1 MRSARPAPAPSAG
14 APPPAGF
21 GSLTATQRRLGRDWR
36 LAAVFLAPTAVLVG
50 GLVLVPIAWSV
61 VTSTMERH
69 GQESVFVGLA
79 NYLALADDE
88 QFRTGVVNSFVFTA
102 YAEVFKVVLGL
113 SAALL
118 LHQLR
123 RGRAVLA
130 GLLLLPWVVP
140 TVVTAFSWQSL
151 LDPIFGSVNLLLTE
165 SGIGPLLAKAHLVD
179 SWPAGWLSEA
189 SLAMPSVILV
199 NVWKGVPFFTVAFLA
214 GLKAIP
220 ADLYEAATVDGASP
234 WQRFVHV
241 TLPGLRHVITVTVTL
256 SSIWTF
262 NNFDL
267 IWLLT
272 QGGPGDATAPY
283 VLVAYSKAILQLQ
296 YGAGAAVTLVM
307 LPVIG
312 GLVYFL
318 VRLLH
323 RDVGAA
329 PTRRVRRARRASRA
343 PGGQRTAAGGRRAWT
358 TARAWLAGRART
370 ARKAGPWVVAATVT
384 ALLAWVSPHIIWKAA
399 LVLGVILLIAVA
411 VGRVV
416 SAFQTRGRRQASSL
430 VSGLA
435 SGLALVGL
443 LVFVLVPLYWIAVT
457 AFKSEGQIVM
467 RTNDL
472 WPTPWTLQQ
481 FTDLF
486 ATKPFGRWYVN
497 TLLVSLASTVVAL
510 VCAALAGYA
519 LARLRFRGAQGFT
532 VTVLITY
539 VMPGALLFIPLYQLL
554 IEVRLTDSLWS
565 LVVTYPTFTLPFAT
579 WLLTGYFSSIPVDL
593 EEAALVDGCTRLQAF
608 RRVMLPLA
616 KPGLLAV
623 ALFTLTNAWNE
634 FLFAFVF
641 ITKDEYKTLPVGMQ
655 SMITGDV
662 VPQGQLAAASLLV
675 SIPVVIM
682 YAFGQR
688 FLTEGLTAGAV
699 KG

>member
-1 MRSARPAPAPSAG
+1 MTATRPAPAPITKAARPRG
-14 APPPAGF
+14 PG
-21 GSLTATQRRLGRDWR
+21 GSLTPTQRRLGRDWR
-36 LAAVFLAPTAVLVG
+36 LAALFLTPAAVLVG
-50 GLVLVPIAWSV
+50 ALVLVPILRSV
-61 VTSTMERH
+61 VTSTTERH
-69 GQESVFVGLA
+69 GQDSVFVGLD
-79 NYLALADDE
+79 NYLALAGDD

-102 YAEVFKVVLGL
+102 YAEIFKVVLGL

-118 LHQLR
+118 LHHRR

-140 TVVTAFSWQSL
+140 TVVTAFSWRSL
-151 LDPIFGSVNLLLTE
+151 LDPIFGSVNTLLTE
-165 SGIGPLLAKAHLVD
+165 SGIGPLLADLHLVD
-179 SWPAGWLSEA
+179 SWPAGWLSDP

-199 NVWKGVPFFTVAFLA
+199 NVWKGVPFFTIAFLA
-214 GLKAIP
+214 GLKSIP
-220 ADLYEAATVDGASP
+220 ADRYEAATVDGASP

-283 VLVAYSKAILQLQ
+283 VLIAYSKAILQLQ

-312 GLVYFL
+312 ALVFFL
-318 VRLLH
+318 VRLL
-323 RDVGAA
+323 RRESDTEPYRP
-329 PTRRVRRARRASRA
+329 PTA
-343 PGGQRTAAGGRRAWT
+343 
-358 TARAWLAGRART
+358 
-370 ARKAGPWVVAATVT
+370 ARKALPWVVTAVFTV
-384 ALLAWVSPHIIWKAA
+384 LLIWASPQIFWKAA
-399 LVLGVILLIAVA
+399 VTLGVIGLIAAA
-411 VGRVV
+411 VGRSV
-416 SAFQTRGRRQASSL
+416 SALQAWGRGRASSIL
-430 VSGLA
+430 SGLGSA
-435 SGLALVGL
+435 VALVGL
-443 LVFVLVPLYWIAVT
+443 LLFVLAPLYWIAVT
-457 AFKSEGQIVM
+457 AFKSEGQIVI
-467 RTNDL
+467 RASDL
-472 WPTPWTLQQ
+472 WPTPWTTQQ

-486 ATKPFGRWYVN
+486 TTKPFGRWYLN
-497 TLLVSLASTVVAL
+497 TLLVSTASTLVAL

-532 VTVLITY
+532 VTVLLTY

-554 IEVRLTDSLWS
+554 IGVRLTDSLWS

-579 WLLTGYFSSIPVDL
+579 WLLTGYFASIPVEL
-593 EEAALVDGCTRLQAF
+593 EEAALVDGCTRVQALW
-608 RRVMLPLA
+608 RVVLPLA
-616 KPGLLAV
+616 RPGLLAV
-623 ALFTLTNAWNE
+623 AMFTLTNAWNE

-641 ITKDEYKTLPVGMQ
+641 ITKDEYKTLPVGIQ
-655 SMITGDV
+655 SMIIGDV

-688 FLTEGLTAGAV
+688 YLTEGLTAGAV

>member
-1 MRSARPAPAPSAG
+1 MTSVRPARALATG
-14 APPPAGF
+14 ASSPPGP

-36 LAAVFLAPTAVLVG
+36 LAALFLTPTAVLVG
-50 GLVLVPIAWSV
+50 VLVLVPIARSI
-61 VTSTMERH
+61 VTSTTERH
-69 GQESVFVGLA
+69 GQQSVFVGLD
-79 NYLALADDE
+79 NYIALAGDE
-88 QFRTGVVNSFVFTA
+88 QFRTGLVNSFVFTA

-118 LHQLR
+118 LHHRR

-140 TVVTAFSWQSL
+140 TVVTAFSWRSL
-151 LDPIFGSVNLLLTE
+151 LDPIFGSVNTLLTD
-165 SGIGPLLAKAHLVD
+165 SGIGPLLARMHLVD
-179 SWPAGWLSEA
+179 SWPAGWLSDA

-199 NVWKGVPFFTVAFLA
+199 NVWKGVPFFTVCFLA

-220 ADLYEAATVDGASP
+220 ADQYEAATIDGASS

-272 QGGPGDATAPY
+272 QGGPGDVTAPY

-312 GLVYFL
+312 GLVFVL
-318 VRLLH
+318 VRLL
-323 RDVGAA
+323 RQDAGTK
-329 PTRRVRRARRASRA
+329 PSRR
-343 PGGQRTAAGGRRAWT
+343 T
-358 TARAWLAGRART
+358 RT
-370 ARKAGPWVVAATVT
+370 ARWIGTARWAGTARMALPVFAAAVAG
-384 ALLAWVSPHIIWKAA
+384 LLAWASPQIFWKAA
-399 LVLGVILLIAVA
+399 VVLGVILLVAAA

-416 SAFQTRGRRQASSL
+416 SAFQARGSRRASSL
-430 VSGLA
+430 VSGLG
-435 SGLALVGL
+435 SGVALAGL
-443 LVFVLVPLYWIAVT
+443 LVFVLGPLYWIAVT
-457 AFKSEGQIVM
+457 AFKSEGQVVM
-467 RTNDL
+467 RDHDL
-472 WPTPWTLQQ
+472 WPTPWTLEQ
-481 FTDLF
+481 FGALF
-486 ATKPFGRWYVN
+486 TNQPFGRWYLN
-497 TLLVSLASTVVAL
+497 TMLVSAASTAVAL
-510 VCAALAGYA
+510 VCAALGGYA

-532 VTVLITY
+532 VTVLLTY

-554 IEVRLTDSLWS
+554 IGVRLTDSLWS

-579 WLLTGYFSSIPVDL
+579 WLLAGYFASIPVEL
-593 EEAALVDGCTRLQAF
+593 EEAALVDGCTRVQAF
-608 RRVMLPLA
+608 RQVVLPLA

-655 SMITGDV
+655 SMIAGDV

-675 SIPVVIM
+675 SIPVVVM

>member
-1 MRSARPAPAPSAG
+1 VTAVRSAPAPVTGTSPSPG
-14 APPPAGF
+14 P
-21 GSLTATQRRLGRDWR
+21 GSLTPTQRRLGRDWR
-36 LAAVFLAPTAVLVG
+36 LAALFLTPTAVLVSA
-50 GLVLVPIAWSV
+50 LVLVPIVQSA
-61 VTSTMERH
+61 VTSTTERH
-69 GQESVFVGLA
+69 GQESVFVGLG
-79 NYLALADDE
+79 NYLSLAGDD

-102 YAEVFKVVLGL
+102 YAEIFKVVLGL
-113 SAALL
+113 AAALL
-118 LHQLR
+118 LHRQR
-123 RGRAVLA
+123 RGRAVLT
-130 GLLLLPWVVP
+130 GLLLVPWVVP
-140 TVVTAFSWQSL
+140 TVVTAFSWRAL
-151 LDPIFGSVNLLLTE
+151 LDPIFGSVNTLLTA
-165 SGIGPLLAKAHLVD
+165 SGIGPLLADVHLID
-179 SWPAGWLSEA
+179 SWPAGWLSDT

-199 NVWKGVPFFTVAFLA
+199 NVWKGVPFFAVCFLA

-220 ADLYEAATVDGASP
+220 ADLYEAAAIDGASP
-234 WQRFVHV
+234 WRRFVHV

-272 QGGPGDATAPY
+272 QGGPGDVTAPY

-312 GLVYFL
+312 ALVFVL
-318 VRLLH
+318 VRLL
-323 RDVGAA
+323 RQDAGTK
-329 PTRRVRRARRASRA
+329 PTRRIRMPEWAGTV
-343 PGGQRTAAGGRRAWT
+343 RTA
-358 TARAWLAGRART
+358 L
-370 ARKAGPWVVAATVT
+370 PWIVT
-384 ALLAWVSPHIIWKAA
+384 AAFTGLLAWASPQIFWKAA
-399 LVLGVILLIAVA
+399 VVLGVILLIAVA
-411 VGRVV
+411 VGKAV
-416 SAFQTRGRRQASSL
+416 SVLNSRGGRRASSL
-430 VSGLA
+430 VANLGSGVALA
-435 SGLALVGL
+435 GL
-443 LVFVLVPLYWIAVT
+443 LAFVLSPLYWIAVT
-457 AFKSEGQIVM
+457 AFKSEGQVVM
-467 RTNDL
+467 RANDL
-472 WPTPWTLQQ
+472 WPTPWTMEQ
-481 FTDLF
+481 FSALF
-486 ATKPFGRWYVN
+486 TNQPFGRWYLN
-497 TLLVSLASTVVAL
+497 TVLVSAASTAVAL
-510 VCAALAGYA
+510 ICAALAGYA

-532 VTVLITY
+532 VTVLLTY

-554 IEVRLTDSLWS
+554 IGWRLTDSLWS
-565 LVVTYPTFTLPFAT
+565 LVLTYPTFTIPFAT
-579 WLLTGYFSSIPVDL
+579 WLLTGYFASIPIEL
-593 EEAALVDGCTRLQAF
+593 EEAALVDGSTRIQAF
-608 RRVMLPLA
+608 RRVVLPLA

-655 SMITGDV
+655 SMIAGDV

>member
-1 MRSARPAPAPSAG
+1 MTRDS
-14 APPPAGF
+14 PPPGP
-21 GSLTATQRRLGRDWR
+21 GSLTPVQRRLGRDWR
-36 LAAVFLAPTAVLVG
+36 LAALFLTPTAVLVG
-50 GLVLVPIAWSV
+50 ALVLVPIIQSMI
-61 VTSTMERH
+61 TSTTERH
-69 GQESVFVGLA
+69 GADSVFVGLA
-79 NYLALADDE
+79 NYRSLAGDG

-113 SAALL
+113 AAALL
-118 LHQLR
+118 LHRLR
-123 RGRAVLA
+123 RGRALLT
-130 GLLLLPWVVP
+130 GLLLVPWVVP
-140 TVVTAFSWQSL
+140 TVVTAFSWRAL
-151 LDPIFGSVNLLLTE
+151 LDPIFGSVNTLLTD
-165 SGIGPLLAKAHLVD
+165 SGIGPLLASVHLID
-179 SWPAGWLSEA
+179 AWPAGWLSDP

-199 NVWKGVPFFTVAFLA
+199 NVWKGVPFFTVCFLA
-214 GLKAIP
+214 GLKSIP
-220 ADLYEAATVDGASP
+220 AEQYEAATIDGASP
-234 WQRFVHV
+234 LQQFTHV

-272 QGGPGDATAPY
+272 QGGPGEVTAPY

-307 LPVIG
+307 LPIIA
-312 GLVYFL
+312 GLVFVL
-318 VRLLH
+318 VRLL
-323 RDVGAA
+323 REDRI
-329 PTRRVRRARRASRA
+329 PRV
-343 PGGQRTAAGGRRAWT
+343 PRTA
-358 TARAWLAGRART
+358 L
-370 ARKAGPWVVAATVT
+370 KPLPWIVT
-384 ALLAWVSPHIIWKAA
+384 AVVTGLLFWASPEIFWKAA
-399 LVLGVILLIAVA
+399 VVLAVILLIAAA

-416 SAFQTRGRRQASSL
+416 AALGASGGRRASSI
-430 VSGLA
+430 VSGIGSGVALA
-435 SGLALVGL
+435 GL
-443 LVFVLVPLYWIAVT
+443 LAFVLGPMYWIFVT
-457 AFKSEGQIVM
+457 AFKSETQVVM
-467 RTNDL
+467 RDNDL
-472 WPTPWTLQQ
+472 WPTPWTLEQ
-481 FTDLF
+481 FGALF
-486 ATKPFGRWYVN
+486 TNQPFGRWYVN
-497 TLLVSLASTVVAL
+497 TIMVSAASTVVAL
-510 VCAALAGYA
+510 LCAALAGYA

-532 VTVLITY
+532 VTVLLTY

-554 IEVRLTDSLWS
+554 IGARLTDSLWS

-579 WLLTGYFSSIPVDL
+579 WLLTGYFASIPIDL
-593 EEAALVDGCTRLQAF
+593 EEAALVDGSTRVQAF
-608 RRVMLPLA
+608 RRVVLPLA

-655 SMITGDV
+655 SMIAGDV

>member
-1 MRSARPAPAPSAG
+1 VTSVRPAPAPATK
-14 APPPAGF
+14 APSPPRS
-21 GSLTATQRRLGRDWR
+21 GSLTTTQRRLGRDWR
-36 LAAVFLAPTAVLVG
+36 LAALFLAPTALLVG
-50 GLVLVPIAWSV
+50 GLVLLPIARSV
-61 VTSTMERH
+61 VTSTTERH
-69 GQESVFVGLA
+69 GQDSVFVGLD
-79 NYLALADDE
+79 NYLALASDE
-88 QFRTGVVNSFVFTA
+88 QFRTGVMNSFVFTA

-118 LHQLR
+118 LHHRR
-123 RGRAVLA
+123 RGRSVLA

-140 TVVTAFSWQSL
+140 TVVTAFSWRSL
-151 LDPIFGSVNLLLTE
+151 LDPIFGSVNMLLTG
-165 SGIGPLLAKAHLVD
+165 SGIGPLLASLHLVD
-179 SWPAGWLSEA
+179 SWPAGWLSEP

-220 ADLYEAATVDGASP
+220 ADQYEAATVDGASP

-241 TLPGLRHVITVTVTL
+241 TLPGLRHVMTVTVTL

-307 LPVIG
+307 LPVVG
-312 GLVYFL
+312 VLVFVL
-318 VRLLH
+318 VRLLR
-323 RDVGAA
+323 RDAGTA
-329 PTRRVRRARRASRA
+329 PSLRA
-343 PGGQRTAAGGRRAWT
+343 GK
-358 TARAWLAGRART
+358 GRART
-370 ARKAGPWVVAATVT
+370 ERARTGRAGPARKALPWVVAAVVTGLLAWASPHIFWKAAVVLGVLLLIVAAVGRGVT
-384 ALLAWVSPHIIWKAA
+384 ALQGW
-399 LVLGVILLIAVA
+399 
-411 VGRVV
+411 
-416 SAFQTRGRRQASSL
+416 GRRRASSV
-430 VSGLA
+430 VSGLGSA
-435 SGLALVGL
+435 LGLAGL
-443 LVFVLVPLYWIAVT
+443 LLFVLVPLYWIVVT

-467 RTNDL
+467 HTHDL

-481 FTDLF
+481 FSDLF
-486 ATKPFGRWYVN
+486 STKPFGRWYLN
-497 TLLVSLASTVVAL
+497 TILVSAASTAVAL
-510 VCAALAGYA
+510 VLAALAGYA

-532 VTVLITY
+532 VTVLLTY

-565 LVVTYPTFTLPFAT
+565 LVLTYPTFTLPFAT
-579 WLLTGYFSSIPVDL
+579 WLLTGYFASIPVEL

-608 RRVMLPLA
+608 GRVVLPLA

-655 SMITGDV
+655 SMIIGDV

-675 SIPVVIM
+675 SIPVVVM

>member
-1 MRSARPAPAPSAG
+1 MRTVRPARVPTTRKTLPSG
-14 APPPAGF
+14 P

-36 LAAVFLAPTAVLVG
+36 LAALFLAPMAVLVG
-50 GLVLVPIAWSV
+50 SLVLVPIARSI
-61 VTSTMERH
+61 VTSTTERH
-69 GQESVFVGLA
+69 GQDTVFVGLD
-79 NYLALADDE
+79 NYLALVGDQ
-88 QFRTGVVNSFVFTA
+88 QFHTGVVNSFVFTA

-118 LHQLR
+118 LHQRR
-123 RGRAVLA
+123 RGRAVLT
-130 GLLLLPWVVP
+130 GLLLVPWVVP
-140 TVVTAFSWQSL
+140 TVVTAFSWRAL
-151 LDPIFGSVNLLLTE
+151 LDPIFGSVNTLLTAT
-165 SGIGPLLAKAHLVD
+165 GIGPLLASAHLVD
-179 SWPAGWLSEA
+179 SWPAGWLSDP

-199 NVWKGVPFFTVAFLA
+199 NVWKGVPFFTVCFLA

-220 ADLYEAATVDGASP
+220 SDLYEAATIDGASSL
-234 WQRFVHV
+234 QRFIHV

-267 IWLLT
+267 VWLLT
-272 QGGPGDATAPY
+272 QGGPGDVTAPY
-283 VLVAYSKAILQLQ
+283 VLIAYSKAILQLQ

-307 LPVIG
+307 LPIIG
-312 GLVYFL
+312 GLVFVL
-318 VRLLH
+318 VRLL
-323 RDVGAA
+323 RQDTTIRLPRRRQAAWWIGA
-329 PTRRVRRARRASRA
+329 RRWAGTARRALPWA
-343 PGGQRTAAGGRRAWT
+343 VAAG
-358 TARAWLAGRART
+358 
-370 ARKAGPWVVAATVT
+370 VT
-384 ALLAWVSPHIIWKAA
+384 GLLFWASPEIFWKAA
-399 LVLGVILLIAVA
+399 VVLGVILLVAAA

-416 SAFQTRGRRQASSL
+416 STLQSRGGRRASSV
-430 VSGLA
+430 VSGLG
-435 SGLALVGL
+435 SGVALAGL
-443 LVFVLVPLYWIAVT
+443 LFFVLGPLYWIAVT
-457 AFKSEGQIVM
+457 AFKSEGQVVM
-467 RTNDL
+467 RTDDL
-472 WPTPWTLQQ
+472 WPTPWTLEQ
-481 FTDLF
+481 FGALF
-486 ATKPFGRWYVN
+486 DNQPFGRWYLN
-497 TLLVSLASTVVAL
+497 TLLVSAASTAVAL
-510 VCAALAGYA
+510 ACAALAGYA

-532 VTVLITY
+532 VTVLLTY
-539 VMPGALLFIPLYQLL
+539 VMPGALLFIPLYQML
-554 IEVRLTDSLWS
+554 IGARLTDSLWS

-579 WLLTGYFSSIPVDL
+579 WLLVGYFSSIPVEL

-608 RRVMLPLA
+608 GRVMLPLA

-655 SMITGDV
+655 SMIAGDV

-682 YAFGQR
+682 YALGQR

>member
-1 MRSARPAPAPSAG
+1 MTGTSPSPG
-14 APPPAGF
+14 P
-21 GSLTATQRRLGRDWR
+21 GSLTTTQRRLGRDWR
-36 LAAVFLAPTAVLVG
+36 LAALFLTPTAVLVSA
-50 GLVLVPIAWSV
+50 LVLVPIVQSA
-61 VTSTMERH
+61 VTSTTERH
-69 GQESVFVGLA
+69 GQESVFVGLG
-79 NYLALADDE
+79 NYLSLAGDD

-102 YAEVFKVVLGL
+102 YAEIFKVVLGL
-113 SAALL
+113 AAALL
-118 LHQLR
+118 LHRQR
-123 RGRAVLA
+123 RGRAVLT
-130 GLLLLPWVVP
+130 GLLLVPWVVP
-140 TVVTAFSWQSL
+140 TVVTAFSWRAL
-151 LDPIFGSVNLLLTE
+151 LDPIFGSVNTLLTA
-165 SGIGPLLAKAHLVD
+165 SGIGPLLADVHLID
-179 SWPAGWLSEA
+179 SWPAGWLSDT

-199 NVWKGVPFFTVAFLA
+199 NVWKGVPFFAVCFLA

-220 ADLYEAATVDGASP
+220 ADLYEAASIDGASP
-234 WQRFVHV
+234 WRRFVHV

-272 QGGPGDATAPY
+272 QGGPGDVTAPY

-312 GLVYFL
+312 ALVFVL
-318 VRLLH
+318 VRLL
-323 RDVGAA
+323 RQEAGTK
-329 PTRRVRRARRASRA
+329 PRRRIRMPEWAGTV
-343 PGGQRTAAGGRRAWT
+343 RTA
-358 TARAWLAGRART
+358 L
-370 ARKAGPWVVAATVT
+370 PWIVT
-384 ALLAWVSPHIIWKAA
+384 AAFTGLLAWASPEIFWKAA
-399 LVLGVILLIAVA
+399 VVLGVILLIAVA
-411 VGRVV
+411 VGKAV
-416 SAFQTRGRRQASSL
+416 SVLNSRGGRRASSL
-430 VSGLA
+430 VANLGSGVALA
-435 SGLALVGL
+435 GL
-443 LVFVLVPLYWIAVT
+443 LAFVLSPLYWIAVT
-457 AFKSEGQIVM
+457 AFKSEGQVVM
-467 RTNDL
+467 RANDL
-472 WPTPWTLQQ
+472 WPTPWTLEQ
-481 FTDLF
+481 FSALF
-486 ATKPFGRWYVN
+486 TNQPFGRWYLN
-497 TLLVSLASTVVAL
+497 TVLVSAASTAVAL
-510 VCAALAGYA
+510 ICAALAGYA

-532 VTVLITY
+532 VTVLLTY

-554 IEVRLTDSLWS
+554 IGWRLTDSLWS
-565 LVVTYPTFTLPFAT
+565 LVLTYPTFTIPFAT
-579 WLLTGYFSSIPVDL
+579 WLLTGYFASIPIEL
-593 EEAALVDGCTRLQAF
+593 EEAALVDGSTRIQAF
-608 RRVMLPLA
+608 RRVVLPLA

-655 SMITGDV
+655 SMIAGDV

>member
-1 MRSARPAPAPSAG
+1 MRSPGPAL
-14 APPPAGF
+14 
-21 GSLTATQRRLGRDWR
+21 GSLTKVQRRLGRDWR
-36 LAAVFLAPTAVLVG
+36 LATLFLAPTAILVG
-50 GLVLVPIAWSV
+50 ALVLVPIVRSM
-61 VTSTMERH
+61 VTSTTERH
-69 GQESVFVGLA
+69 GSESVFVGLD
-79 NYLALADDE
+79 NYLALIGDD

-102 YAEVFKVVLGL
+102 WAEVFKVVLGL
-113 SAALL
+113 AAALL
-118 LHQLR
+118 LHHRR
-123 RGRAVLA
+123 RGRAVLT
-130 GLLLLPWVVP
+130 GLLLVPWVVP
-140 TVVTAFSWQSL
+140 TVVTAFSWRSL
-151 LDPIFGSVNLLLTE
+151 LDPIFGSVNNLLTI
-165 SGIGPLLAKAHLVD
+165 SGIGPLLASLNLVD
-179 SWPAGWLSEA
+179 AWPAGWLSDP

-199 NVWKGVPFFTVAFLA
+199 NVWKGVPFFTVCFLA

-220 ADLYEAATVDGASP
+220 ADQYEAATIDGAST

-272 QGGPGDATAPY
+272 QGGPGDVTAPY

-307 LPVIG
+307 LPIIA
-312 GLVYFL
+312 GLVFFL
-318 VRLLH
+318 VRLL
-323 RDVGAA
+323 RDDTGTRMPG
-329 PTRRVRRARRASRA
+329 PTRRALPWVF
-343 PGGQRTAAGGRRAWT
+343 TAAVTVLLFWASPQIFWRA
-358 TARAWLAGRART
+358 
-370 ARKAGPWVVAATVT
+370 AA
-384 ALLAWVSPHIIWKAA
+384 
-399 LVLGVILLIAVA
+399 VLGVILLIAAA

-416 SAFQTRGRRQASSL
+416 SELRTRGGRRTSALLSK
-430 VSGLA
+430 VGSGVA
-435 SGLALVGL
+435 MAGL
-443 LVFVLVPLYWIAVT
+443 LAFVLGPMYWIAVT
-457 AFKSEGQIVM
+457 AFKSEGQVVS
-467 RTNDL
+467 RTDDL
-472 WPTPWTLQQ
+472 WPMPWTLEQ
-481 FTDLF
+481 FGALF
-486 ATKPFGRWYVN
+486 TNQPFGRWYLN
-497 TLLVSLASTVVAL
+497 TILVSAASTVVAL
-510 VCAALAGYA
+510 VCAVLAGYA

-532 VTVLITY
+532 VTVLLTY

-554 IEVRLTDSLWS
+554 IGWRLTDSLWS

-579 WLLTGYFSSIPVDL
+579 WLLAGYFSSIPIDL
-593 EEAALVDGCTRLQAF
+593 EEAALVDGCTRVQAF
-608 RRVMLPLA
+608 GRIVLPLA

-623 ALFTLTNAWNE
+623 GLFTLTNAWNE

-655 SMITGDV
+655 SMIAGDV

-675 SIPVVIM
+675 SLPVVIM

>member
-1 MRSARPAPAPSAG
+1 MTSVRPAPAPATR
-14 APPPAGF
+14 APSPSGP
-21 GSLTATQRRLGRDWR
+21 GSLTRVQRRLGRDWR
-36 LAAVFLAPTAVLVG
+36 LAALFLAPTALLVG
-50 GLVLVPIAWSV
+50 GLVLLPIARSV
-61 VTSTMERH
+61 ITSTTERH
-69 GQESVFVGLA
+69 GRESVFVGLD
-79 NYLALADDE
+79 NYLALVNDE
-88 QFRTGVVNSFVFTA
+88 QFRTGVLNSFVFTA

-118 LHQLR
+118 LHHRR
-123 RGRAVLA
+123 RGRSVLA

-140 TVVTAFSWQSL
+140 TVVTAFSWRSL

-165 SGIGPLLAKAHLVD
+165 SGIGPLLASLHLVD
-179 SWPAGWLSEA
+179 SWPAGWLSDP

-220 ADLYEAATVDGASP
+220 ADQYEAATVDGASP
-234 WQRFVHV
+234 FQRFMHV
-241 TLPGLRHVITVTVTL
+241 TLPGLRHVMTVTVTL

-272 QGGPGDATAPY
+272 QGGPGNATAPY

-307 LPVIG
+307 LPVVG
-312 GLVYFL
+312 VLVFVL
-318 VRLLH
+318 VRLLR
-323 RDVGAA
+323 RDGDAA
-329 PTRRVRRARRASRA
+329 PPRWTGKSRKALPWVIAAVVTGLLAWASPRIFWKAAVVLGVLLLIVAAVGWVVSALRTWGRRRAS
-343 PGGQRTAAGGRRAWT
+343 
-358 TARAWLAGRART
+358 
-370 ARKAGPWVVAATVT
+370 
-384 ALLAWVSPHIIWKAA
+384 S
-399 LVLGVILLIAVA
+399 
-411 VGRVV
+411 
-416 SAFQTRGRRQASSL
+416 
-430 VSGLA
+430 LA
-435 SGLALVGL
+435 SGLGSALGLAGL
-443 LVFVLVPLYWIAVT
+443 LLFVLVPLYWIVVT

-467 RTNDL
+467 HTSDL

-486 ATKPFGRWYVN
+486 TTKPFGRWYLN
-497 TLLVSLASTVVAL
+497 TILVSAASTAVAL
-510 VCAALAGYA
+510 VLAALAGYA

-532 VTVLITY
+532 VTVLLTY

-554 IEVRLTDSLWS
+554 IGVRLTDSLWS

-579 WLLTGYFSSIPVDL
+579 WLLTGYFASIPVEL
-593 EEAALVDGCTRLQAF
+593 EEAALVDGCSRIQAF
-608 RRVMLPLA
+608 GRVVLPLA

-655 SMITGDV
+655 SMIIGDV

-675 SIPVVIM
+675 SVPVVIM

>member
-1 MRSARPAPAPSAG
+1 MTSVRPAPAPASG
-14 APPPAGF
+14 ASPRPRPGPR
-21 GSLTATQRRLGRDWR
+21 TAPGRRLGRDWR
-36 LAAVFLAPTAVLVG
+36 LAATFLAPTAVLVG
-50 GLVLVPIAWSV
+50 VLVLLPIAWSV
-61 VTSTMERH
+61 VTSTTERH
-69 GQESVFVGLA
+69 GQDSVFVGLA
-79 NYLALADDE
+79 NYLALTDDE
-88 QFRTGVVNSFVFTA
+88 QFHTGVVNSFVFTA

-118 LHQLR
+118 LHHRR

-140 TVVTAFSWQSL
+140 TVVTAFSWRSL
-151 LDPIFGSVNLLLTE
+151 LDPIFGSVNTLLTG
-165 SGIGPLLAKAHLVD
+165 SGIGPLLVRAHLVD

-189 SLAMPSVILV
+189 SLAMPSVIGV

-220 ADLYEAATVDGASP
+220 TELYEAATVDGASP
-234 WQRFVHV
+234 WRRFLHV

-312 GLVYFL
+312 VLVFLL
-318 VRLLH
+318 VRLLR
-323 RDVGAA
+323 RDSGVA
-329 PTRRVRRARRASRA
+329 PSRRARRTRPAR
-343 PGGQRTAAGGRRAWT
+343 PPRTVRTVRTA
-358 TARAWLAGRART
+358 L
-370 ARKAGPWVVAATVT
+370 PWAVAAATV
-384 ALLAWVSPHIIWKAA
+384 ALLAWASPHIFWKAA
-399 LVLGVILLIAVA
+399 VLLGVFLLIAAA

-416 SAFQTRGRRQASSL
+416 SALGARGSRRASSL

-435 SGLALVGL
+435 SWVALAGL
-443 LVFVLVPLYWIAVT
+443 LVFVLAPLYWIFVT
-457 AFKSEGQIVM
+457 AFKSDGQIVM
-467 RTNDL
+467 HARDL
-472 WPTPWTLQQ
+472 WPTPWTTQQ

-486 ATKPFGRWYVN
+486 ATKPFGRWYLN
-497 TLLVSLASTVVAL
+497 TVLVSVASTAVAL

-554 IEVRLTDSLWS
+554 IGMRLTDSLWS

-579 WLLTGYFSSIPVDL
+579 WLLAGYFASIPVEL

-608 RRVMLPLA
+608 RRVVLPLA

-623 ALFTLTNAWNE
+623 GLFTLTNAWNE

-675 SIPVVIM
+675 SIPVVLM

>member
-1 MRSARPAPAPSAG
+1 MTTVRTAPARRPA
-14 APPPAGF
+14 APPGP
-21 GSLTATQRRLGRDWR
+21 GSLTAAQRRLGRDWR
-36 LAAVFLAPTAVLVG
+36 LAALFLAPTAVLVG
-50 GLVLVPIAWSV
+50 ALVLVPIARSI
-61 VTSTMERH
+61 VTSTTERH
-69 GQESVFVGLA
+69 GPGNVFVGLD
-79 NYLALADDE
+79 NYLALAGDE
-88 QFRTGVVNSFVFTA
+88 QFRTGVTNSFVFTA

-113 SAALL
+113 AAALL
-118 LHQLR
+118 LHHRR

-140 TVVTAFSWQSL
+140 TVVTAFSWRSL
-151 LDPIFGSVNLLLTE
+151 LDPIFGSVNILLTD
-165 SGIGPLLAKAHLVD
+165 SGIGPLLAAVHLID
-179 SWPAGWLSEA
+179 EWPAGWLSDPA
-189 SLAMPSVILV
+189 LAMPSVILV
-199 NVWKGVPFFTVAFLA
+199 NVWKGVPFFTIAFLA

-220 ADLYEAATVDGASP
+220 ADRYEAATVDGASA
-234 WQRFVHV
+234 WQRFAHV

-312 GLVYFL
+312 ALVFFL
-318 VRLLH
+318 VRLLR
-323 RDVGAA
+323 RDADAEPRGR
-329 PTRRVRRARRASRA
+329 PTPV
-343 PGGQRTAAGGRRAWT
+343 
-358 TARAWLAGRART
+358 
-370 ARKAGPWVVAATVT
+370 RKAVPWVVAAVVT
-384 ALLAWVSPHIIWKAA
+384 GLLAWASPDIFWKAA
-399 LVLGVILLIAVA
+399 VVLGVIALIAA
-411 VGRVV
+411 GVGRVT
-416 SAFQTRGRRQASSL
+416 SALQAGGRRRASAV
-430 VSGLA
+430 VSRLG
-435 SGLALVGL
+435 SGLALAAL
-443 LVFVLVPLYWIAVT
+443 LVFVLAPLYWIAVT

-467 RTNDL
+467 RVHDL
-472 WPTPWTLQQ
+472 WPTPWTLEQ
-481 FTDLF
+481 FGDLF
-486 ATKPFGRWYVN
+486 TTKPFGRWYLN
-497 TLLVSLASTVVAL
+497 TVLVSLASTAVAL

-532 VTVLITY
+532 VTVLLTY

-554 IEVRLTDSLWS
+554 IRMRLTDSLWS

-579 WLLTGYFSSIPVDL
+579 WLLTGYFSSIPVEL
-593 EEAALVDGCTRLQAF
+593 EEAALVDGCTRIQAL
-608 RRVMLPLA
+608 RRVVLPLA
-616 KPGLLAV
+616 RPGLLAV
-623 ALFTLTNAWNE
+623 AMFTLTNAWNE
-634 FLFAFVF
+634 FLFALVF

-655 SMITGDV
+655 SMIIGDV

-675 SIPVVIM
+675 SIPVVVM

-688 FLTEGLTAGAV
+688 YLTEGLTAGAV